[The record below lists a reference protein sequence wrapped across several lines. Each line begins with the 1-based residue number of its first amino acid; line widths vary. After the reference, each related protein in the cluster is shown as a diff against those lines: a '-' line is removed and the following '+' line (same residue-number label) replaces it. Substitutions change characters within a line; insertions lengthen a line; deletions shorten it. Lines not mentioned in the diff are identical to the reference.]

1 MTRCHTHP
9 SDQENG
15 AMPTIKNKV
24 THDEYLEFDAASSE
38 KHEFYN
44 GDIFAMADGSFN
56 HSTIGL
62 NITTTLRNSLR
73 GKPCRPMNSD
83 MRIHT
88 PSGLDTYPDISVFC
102 GDPEL
107 TDKQGTLNNP
117 SLIIEV
123 LSPSTRNYDRGDK
136 FWHYRSIITLQ
147 EYLLVDSES
156 IYVEHHQRQSKDV
169 WLLHEYR
176 DLQST
181 LELKSI
187 GVSIDLAALYED
199 TLFS

>member
-1 MTRCHTHP
+1 M
-9 SDQENG
+9 Q
-15 AMPTIKNKV
+15 AIKNKV
-24 THDEYLEFDAASSE
+24 TRDEYIEFDDSSSE
-38 KHEFYN
+38 KHEFYS
-44 GDIFAMADGSFN
+44 GDIFAMAGGSFN

-62 NITTTLRNSLR
+62 NIATTLRNSLR

-107 TDKQGTLNNP
+107 TDKLGTLNNP
-117 SLIIEV
+117 ALIIEV

-136 FWHYRSIITLQ
+136 FWHYRSIVTLE

-156 IYVEHHQRQSKDV
+156 IYVEHHHRQSKDE

-187 GVSIDLAALYED
+187 GVNIDVAALYED
-199 TLFS
+199 ALFD